1 MDSGCSPSDS
11 SSSSSFSSDAAP
23 PPHISASSSSPS
35 SSSGRTEKRRA
46 GRKKFRETRH
56 PVYRGVRERNGGKW
70 VCEVREPRNEKR
82 HWLGTFPTP
91 EMAAR
96 AHDVAALAL
105 RGRSAVLNFPDSE
118 WLLPRAQ
125 SPAADDI
132 RSAVVEAAAM
142 FRHPVSPPAPLS
154 APSFSSPP
162 PPMPVEAPA
171 PLATAFLD
179 EDALFDLPGLLVS
192 MAEGVLLS
200 PTTLFWAFDLDHVD
214 GHLDSA
220 SQWALW

>member
-1 MDSGCSPSDS
+1 MAVGPCNPT
-11 SSSSSFSSDAAP
+11 
-23 PPHISASSSSPS
+23 SA
-35 SSSGRTEKRRA
+35 G

-105 RGRSAVLNFPDSE
+105 RGRSAVLNFPTPSGCS
-118 WLLPRAQ
+118 RA
-125 SPAADDI
+125 P
-132 RSAVVEAAAM
+132 
-142 FRHPVSPPAPLS
+142 
-154 APSFSSPP
+154 SPP
-162 PPMPVEAPA
+162 PPTTSEAPSSRQRRSPA